1 MVHEW
6 SLAEAIVEYV
16 SRIARER
23 GEMGIESIEI
33 RLGLL
38 QGIDREILD
47 FALKELFKQNGLD
60 VKNIIYSPV
69 EIRLHCRRCGYLWS
83 IDMNEVDEAVRE
95 AVHFIPETVYSYFK
109 CPRCGSRDFEIVSGR
124 GVEIGEIK
132 WVRQ

>member
-1 MVHEW
+1 LVHEW

-23 GEMGIESIEI
+23 GEVGIESIEI

-38 QGIDREILD
+38 QGIDQEILD

-60 VKNIIYSPV
+60 VKNIVYSPV
-69 EIRLHCRRCGYLWS
+69 EIRLHCRRCGYVWS
-83 IDMNEVDEAVRE
+83 IDMDEVDEAIRE

-109 CPRCGSRDFEIVSGR
+109 CPRCGSRDFEVVSGR

-132 WVRQ
+132 WFRQ

>member
-1 MVHEW
+1 LVHEW

-23 GEMGIESIEI
+23 GEVGIESIEI

-69 EIRLHCRRCGYLWS
+69 EIRLHCRRCGYVWS
-83 IDMNEVDEAVRE
+83 IDMDEVDEAVRE